1 VPGSRRGAGQATE
14 ALLDDEEEPE
24 ADVLLEVDGL
34 LLSVDLVS
42 EVLLL
47 GAGVLLDEEPRLS
60 VR

>member
-1 VPGSRRGAGQATE
+1 VPGSRRGAAQATD
-14 ALLDDEEEPE
+14 ALLDDEEEP
-24 ADVLLEVDGL
+24 AAGVLLEVDGL

-42 EVLLL
+42 EALLL